1 MDSLAAF
8 IKKTKEIHKHLEK
21 VYKVDERDS
30 FIEELQQLLNERGQL
45 LKELPDLS
53 HLHQDLKEEFVKL
66 ERDIQH
72 MLANEQ
78 SKIKQDLKTLQQ
90 QKKQNN
96 KYADPYGSISADGMF
111 LDKKK

>member
-1 MDSLAAF
+1 MDVLADF
-8 IKKTKEIHKHLEK
+8 IKKTKEIHKHFENE
-21 VYKVDERDS
+21 YKADERDR

-53 HLHQDLKEEFVKL
+53 HLHQDLKKEFVKL
-66 ERDIQH
+66 EREIQDQ
-72 MLANEQ
+72 LANEKD
-78 SKIKQDLKTLQQ
+78 KIKQDLKTLQQ
-90 QKKQNN
+90 QKKQND